1 MCFAGLET
9 VAAAVLVGALCCPA
23 QAALYQCTSATGE
36 MLFTDAGCPSG
47 YRTDLIVPE
56 APAPA
61 KPAVESAASGP
72 GNVEPHNPRPT
83 GAEAARLEAELENA
97 RLRSELEQER
107 LHAID
112 RKLDALLEAQPVYGA
127 VGPVYGTVGV
137 VPFGVVPRPFP
148 GCKGQ
153 PGQTPWVNCRP
164 GRAEL
169 KSKVSVEQRPSCGIA
184 GCTPSITRLPER
196 DDARRTAR

>member
-1 MCFAGLET
+1 
-9 VAAAVLVGALCCPA
+9 VALLLGVLCSLAR
-23 QAALYQCTSATGE
+23 AALYQCTSATGE
-36 MLFTDAGCPSG
+36 TLFTDAGCPSG

-61 KPAVESAASGP
+61 KSSEEHAGSVPPRGETVG
-72 GNVEPHNPRPT
+72 GTEPRTPHA
-83 GAEAARLEAELENA
+83 AEAARLEAELENA

-112 RKLDALLEAQPVYGA
+112 RKLDALLEAQPVYGT

-137 VPFGVVPRPFP
+137 VPFGVAPRPFP
-148 GCKGQ
+148 VCKAQ

-169 KSKVSVEQRPSCGIA
+169 KSKVSVGQRPSCGIA

-196 DDARRTAR
+196 DDARRTTR